1 MVIAP
6 TWSMGNPP
14 WTVRLS
20 LAAGFPRPWT
30 RRLRHGWDQSIL
42 KSDFEL
48 LTFLKRDI
56 REILYFE
63 LQKWDSLF
71 WTAAVRL
78 WLLRWGTAPWRRR
91 LDVRRAWMEWAERWV
106 RQMLDFDEDDLCK
119 TYFCKQ
125 GSQIGIKLWQQNHI
139 KSKILISYHFEEV
152 LSLFF
157 VLMHLVGPEMTR
169 VALLIPREGK

>member
-1 MVIAP
+1 MQLRWWWLLRLGAWGIHLGLSGYHWLQDFQDLGLGESDLGEINVF
-6 TWSMGNPP
+6 WSLTLSF
-14 WTVRLS
+14 WLS
-20 LAAGFPRPWT
+20 L
-30 RRLRHGWDQSIL
+30 
-42 KSDFEL
+42 
-48 LTFLKRDI
+48 
-56 REILYFE
+56 REICAR
-63 LQKWDSLF
+63 F

-91 LDVRRAWMEWAERWV
+91 LDVRRAWMESAERWV